1 MTSIRTTRAPR
12 RVDGVPSA
20 LSASGRPTR
29 SVTGPAGSGTL
40 ERMLGRWARRP
51 QALPGV
57 VLGAVAVLLA
67 LGVWDRPEWV
77 APSAFLLLLLVAVF
91 VLRWR
96 ALVLVA
102 ALVTALTA
110 GLWALGVASMTPGTL
125 VVLAAAVGAVLIF
138 GRDRERLGL
147 QGAPSGLML
156 VDLRDRLEANGHI
169 PPLPAGWR
177 VDAVVR
183 SAHQDAFSGDFVVAH
198 APSDDVLEVVLV
210 DVSGKG
216 QAVGVRS
223 LQLSGALAGLL
234 GAMAPADFLPAA
246 NAYLLGQGWH
256 DGFATAAH
264 LALDLRTGAFQ
275 VATAG
280 HLPPVHLHAGS
291 GRVDVVDTVG
301 APVLGVTPDF
311 RCRPRAGTLQP
322 GDALLL
328 YTDGLVE
335 TRGASLDQGIDRL
348 LGVLEQLVSTGRG
361 GADAVLDAARRQAD
375 DDRALVLVRRT

>member
-1 MTSIRTTRAPR
+1 MTSSRAPR
-12 RVDGVPSA
+12 GAGDVPQPPPA
-20 LSASGRPTR
+20 LSVSGRPVRTAR
-29 SVTGPAGSGTL
+29 GGSGRL
-40 ERMLGRWARRP
+40 EASLGRWARRP

-57 VLGAVAVLLA
+57 VLSALAVLLA
-67 LGVWDRPEWV
+67 VGMWDKPEWV
-77 APSAFLLLLLVAVF
+77 APAAFLLLLLVAVF

-96 ALVLVA
+96 ALVAV
-102 ALVTALTA
+102 A
-110 GLWALGVASMTPGTL
+110 GLVVVLAGVLRATGVTTMTPGTL
-125 VVLAAAVGAVLIF
+125 VVLGAAVAAVLIF

-169 PPLPAGWR
+169 PPLPAGWQ

-183 SAHQDAFSGDFVVAH
+183 SAHQDAFSGDFVVAS
-198 APSDDVLEVVLV
+198 APHDGALEVVLV

-223 LQLSGALAGLL
+223 LQLSGAIAGLL
-234 GAMAPADFLPAA
+234 GAMTPADFLPAA
-246 NAYLLGQGWH
+246 NAYLLGQGWD

-264 LALDLRTGAFQ
+264 LSLDLRTGAYE

-280 HLPPVHLHAGS
+280 HLPPVQLHAGS
-291 GRVDVVDTVG
+291 GRVQVVDTVG
-301 APVLGVTPDF
+301 APVLGVTPAF
-311 RCRPRAGTLQP
+311 RCVPRAGTLQP

-335 TRGASLDQGIDRL
+335 TRDGDLEQGIDRL
-348 LGVLEQLVSTGRG
+348 LGVLEELVATGRG
-361 GADAVLDAARRQAD
+361 GADAVLAAARRQED
-375 DDRALVLVRRT
+375 DDRALVLVRRA

>member
-1 MTSIRTTRAPR
+1 MTSSPDRRAG
-12 RVDGVPSA
+12 DDVPGGPA
-20 LSASGRPTR
+20 ARLSGRPPRGRTA
-29 SVTGPAGSGTL
+29 SGGSGGL
-40 ERMLGRWARRP
+40 EHSLGRWARRP
-51 QALPGV
+51 QAVPGV
-57 VLGAVAVLLA
+57 VLSALAVLLA
-67 LGVWDRPEWV
+67 LGMWDRPEWV

-91 VLRWR
+91 VLRWL
-96 ALVLVA
+96 ALVVVA
-102 ALVTALTA
+102 ALVSVLALT
-110 GLWALGVASMTPGTL
+110 LWAMGSDTMTPGTI

-138 GRDRERLGL
+138 GRNRERLGL

-183 SAHQDAFSGDFVVAH
+183 SAHQDAFSGDFVVAR
-198 APSDDVLEVVLV
+198 APADDVLEVVLV

-246 NAYLLGQGWH
+246 NSYLLGQGWD

-264 LALDLRTGAFQ
+264 LALDLRTGAYQ

-280 HLPPVHLHAGS
+280 HLPPVQLHAGS
-291 GRVDVVDTVG
+291 GRVSVVDTVG

-311 RCRPRAGTLQP
+311 RCQARTGTLQP

-335 TRGASLDQGIDRL
+335 TRGGDLDQGIDRL

-361 GADAVLDAARRQAD
+361 GADAVLAAARRQED
-375 DDRALVLVRRT
+375 DDRALVLVQRA

>member
-1 MTSIRTTRAPR
+1 M
-12 RVDGVPSA
+12 
-20 LSASGRPTR
+20 
-29 SVTGPAGSGTL
+29 L
-40 ERMLGRWARRP
+40 ERVLGRWARRP

-67 LGVWDRPEWV
+67 LGMWDRPEWV

-102 ALVTALTA
+102 ALVTALTVA
-110 GLWALGVASMTPGTL
+110 LWSVGVESMTPGTL
-125 VVLAAAVGAVLIF
+125 VVLAAAVAAVLIF
-138 GRDRERLGL
+138 GQDRERLGL

-169 PPLPAGWR
+169 PTLPPGWR

-234 GAMAPADFLPAA
+234 GAMAPTEFLPAA
-246 NAYLLGQGWH
+246 NSYLLGQGWH

-301 APVLGVTPDF
+301 APVLGVTSDF
-311 RCRPRAGTLQP
+311 RCSPRTGTLEP

-335 TRGASLDQGIDRL
+335 TRGTSLDQGIDRL
-348 LGVLEQLVSTGRG
+348 LGVLERLVSTGRG

-375 DDRALVLVRRT
+375 DDRALVLIRRT

>member
-1 MTSIRTTRAPR
+1 MTSSRAPR
-12 RVDGVPSA
+12 GAGDAPKPRPA
-20 LSASGRPTR
+20 LSVSGRPVR
-29 SVTGPAGSGTL
+29 TGRGGSGLL
-40 ERMLGRWARRP
+40 ERSLGRWARRP

-57 VLGAVAVLLA
+57 VLAALAVLLA
-67 LGVWDRPEWV
+67 VGMWDKPEWV
-77 APSAFLLLLLVAVF
+77 APAAFLLLLLVAVF

-96 ALVLVA
+96 ALVAVA
-102 ALVTALTA
+102 
-110 GLWALGVASMTPGTL
+110 GVVVVLAATLRGMDVPTMTPGTL
-125 VVLAAAVGAVLIF
+125 VVLAAAVAAVLIF

-169 PPLPAGWR
+169 PPLPAGWQ

-198 APSDDVLEVVLV
+198 APSDGPLEVVLV

-234 GAMAPADFLPAA
+234 GAMSPASFLPAA
-246 NAYLLGQGWH
+246 NSYLLGQGWD

-264 LALDLRTGAFQ
+264 LSLDLRTGAYE

-280 HLPPVHLHAGS
+280 HLPPVQLHAGS
-291 GRVDVVDTVG
+291 GRVEVVDTVG
-301 APVLGVTPDF
+301 APVLGVTSEF
-311 RCRPRAGTLQP
+311 ECVPRLGTLLP

-335 TRGASLDQGIDRL
+335 TRGGDLDQGIDRL
-348 LGVLEQLVSTGRG
+348 LGVLEELVSTGRG
-361 GADAVLDAARRQAD
+361 GADAVLAATRRPED
-375 DDRALVLVRRT
+375 DDRALVLVRRA

>member
-1 MTSIRTTRAPR
+1 MLA
-12 RVDGVPSA
+12 A
-20 LSASGRPTR
+20 L
-29 SVTGPAGSGTL
+29 
-40 ERMLGRWARRP
+40 
-51 QALPGV
+51 
-57 VLGAVAVLLA
+57 AVLLA
-67 LGVWDRPEWV
+67 LGMWDRPEWV

-96 ALVLVA
+96 ALVAIA
-102 ALVTALTA
+102 ALVTVLAAVLWGA
-110 GLWALGVASMTPGTL
+110 GVGTMTPGTI
-125 VVLAAAVGAVLIF
+125 VVLVAAVGAVLVF

-169 PPLPAGWR
+169 PQLPAGWR

-198 APSDDVLEVVLV
+198 APTDDVLEVVLV

-234 GAMAPADFLPAA
+234 GAMAPAEFLPAA
-246 NAYLLGQGWH
+246 NSYLLGQGWD

-264 LALDLRTGAFQ
+264 LALDLRTGAYQ

-280 HLPPVHLHAGS
+280 HLPPVQLHAGS
-291 GRVDVVDTVG
+291 GRVAVVDTVG
-301 APVLGVTPDF
+301 APVLGVTSDF
-311 RCRPRAGTLQP
+311 RCLPRTGVLQP

-335 TRGASLDQGIDRL
+335 TRGGDLDQGIDRL

-361 GADAVLDAARRQAD
+361 GADAVLAAARRQED
-375 DDRALVLVRRT
+375 DDRALVLVQRT